1 MEIGL
6 TVEDRSTV
14 DILKDFFEKLSIDN
28 IREEYKEKVVDTGK
42 SKRIEEV
49 IEEKAEKA
57 KKQIRVLG
65 TLATVALIVIPAD
78 GPFGEL
84 CTALATPGLCA
95 LVDLAANIEK
105 KLLITGKRGI
115 EKSLLKVDAEGT
127 IEAYDLTKDD
137 LVKDL
142 INAKIIADG
151 IQIIGRSK

>member
-1 MEIGL
+1 MEIGIA
-6 TVEDRSTV
+6 VEDRNTV
-14 DILKDFFEKLSIDN
+14 DKIKDFFGKLSIDN
-28 IREEYKEKVVDTGK
+28 IRNEYKEKVVDTGK
-42 SKRIEEV
+42 SKRIEEF

-57 KKQIRVLG
+57 KKQIRIMG
-65 TLATVALIVIPAD
+65 TLATVALIFIPAD

-115 EKSLLKVDAEGT
+115 ENSILKVDAEGT

-142 INAKIIADG
+142 INAKKIADSMKT
-151 IQIIGRSK
+151 IGRTK